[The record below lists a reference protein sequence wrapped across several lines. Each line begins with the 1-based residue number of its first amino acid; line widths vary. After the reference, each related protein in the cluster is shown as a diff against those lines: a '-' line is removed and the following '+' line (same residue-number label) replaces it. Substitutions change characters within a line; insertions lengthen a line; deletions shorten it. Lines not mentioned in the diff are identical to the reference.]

1 MNPTEME
8 FLAFLSLC
16 GEHDKEILLKQRN
29 MTFEDFERL
38 EFLSERLGFNRLN
51 TILWNHYSQ
60 MFEKKFQY
68 LLKLLD
74 ERILDMD
81 PYEDMQYEWEKQDRW
96 LAEFLEA
103 VPDKIVS
110 TWIQSRL

>member
-1 MNPTEME
+1 M
-8 FLAFLSLC
+8 
-16 GEHDKEILLKQRN
+16 
-29 MTFEDFERL
+29 
-38 EFLSERLGFNRLN
+38 
-51 TILWNHYSQ
+51 
-60 MFEKKFQY
+60 
-68 LLKLLD
+68 KLLD

-81 PYEDMQYEWEKQDRW
+81 PYEDTQYEWEKQDRW